1 MSARHWLIL
10 GLLATVQSG
19 PARTHLVIVSGLGGS
34 PEHSDAFHRLAVE
47 MADAAE
53 NRYGLSR
60 ADIHYLGENPER
72 APERMRAKATRENV
86 ERTISDIA
94 LASGPD
100 DRTLI
105 VLIGHGSYNNGESRF
120 NLPGPDLTA
129 ADFGV
134 LLDRFGTRPVAL
146 VNCASSSGEFIA
158 ALSGPGRIIVTATRS
173 GRERNETV
181 FARFFVEAFS
191 SDSADLDKDER
202 ISVLEAFQYARRLTS
217 DHYERAKQMLTEHAM
232 LDDNGD
238 GEGSAEAD
246 LEKGDGLLAR
256 SFYLEAD
263 PVAAAAAGQAR
274 GTDPELAA
282 LYEKRRGFQSRIEA
296 LRIRK
301 SKMDPEEYTREL
313 ERLLVE
319 LARVNQEIRKRG
331 GGQ

>member
-1 MSARHWLIL
+1 MSAGHWLIV
-10 GLLATVQSG
+10 GLLTTVQAG

-34 PEHSDAFHRLAVE
+34 PEHSETFHNLAIE
-47 MADAAE
+47 LADAAE
-53 NRYGLSR
+53 ARYGLAR
-60 ADIHYLGENPER
+60 ADVHYLGEDPDR
-72 APERMRAKATRENV
+72 SPERMRAKATRENV
-86 ERTISDIA
+86 ERTLSDIA

-105 VLIGHGSYNNGESRF
+105 VLIGHGSYNNNESRF

-129 ADFGV
+129 AEFGL
-134 LLDRFGTRPVAL
+134 LLDRFGTRAVAL

-191 SDSADLDKDER
+191 SEGADLDKDKR
-202 ISVLEAFQYARRLTS
+202 ISLLEAFQFARRLTG
-217 DHYERAKQMLTEHAM
+217 DYYERAKQMLTEHAL

-246 LEKGDGLLAR
+246 VEQGDGLLAR
-256 SFYLEAD
+256 SFYLEGN
-263 PVAAAAAGQAR
+263 PAAAAAERAGGA
-274 GTDPELAA
+274 DPELTA
-282 LYEKRRGFQSRIEA
+282 LYEKRRGLQGQIEA

-301 SKMDPEEYTREL
+301 NEMDPDEYTREL
-313 ERLLVE
+313 ERLLVD

-331 GGQ
+331 GGE

>member
-1 MSARHWLIL
+1 VIAGHWLIL
-10 GLLATVQSG
+10 GLLATVQAG
-19 PARTHLVIVSGLGGS
+19 PARTHLVIVGGLGGS
-34 PEHSDAFHRLAVE
+34 PEHSESFHNLAIE
-47 MADAAE
+47 LAEAAE
-53 NRYGLSR
+53 TRYGLSR
-60 ADIHYLGENPER
+60 TDIHYLGEDPDR

-86 ERTISDIA
+86 ERTIGDIA
-94 LASGPD
+94 LAAGPD

-129 ADFGV
+129 VEFGV
-134 LLDRFGTRPVAL
+134 LLDRFGTRPLAL

-181 FARFFVEAFS
+181 FARFFVEAFTN
-191 SDSADLDKDER
+191 DSADLDKDER
-202 ISVLEAFQYARRLTS
+202 ISLLEAFQYARRLTS
-217 DHYERAKQMLTEHAM
+217 DYYERGKQMLTEHAL

-238 GEGSAEAD
+238 GEGSAETD
-246 LEKGDGLLAR
+246 VEQGDGLLAR

-263 PVAAAAAGQAR
+263 PAAAAAAERAR
-274 GTDPELAA
+274 GTDPELVA
-282 LYEKRRGFQSRIEA
+282 LYERRREFQTQVEA

-301 SKMDPEEYTREL
+301 SEMDPEEYTKEL

-331 GGQ
+331 GGV